1 MGELNEQIQRKSNFS
16 IFLLNIYKL
25 LHLFLCDCSEIIP
38 MAHMN
43 ILKIIYAL
51 PDNVDA
57 NQDEKRK
64 EQDGPKNRIEN
75 MVRRG

>member
-1 MGELNEQIQRKSNFS
+1 
-16 IFLLNIYKL
+16 
-25 LHLFLCDCSEIIP
+25 